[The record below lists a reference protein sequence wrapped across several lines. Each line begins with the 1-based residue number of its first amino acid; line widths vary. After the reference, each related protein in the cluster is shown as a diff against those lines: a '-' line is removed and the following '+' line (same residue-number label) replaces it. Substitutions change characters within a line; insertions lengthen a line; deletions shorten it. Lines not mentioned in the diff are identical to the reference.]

1 MQIIVNSDDSPAHI
15 RLAASFLLHLAGD
28 LPEAIAN
35 LGPDDGRKPFTTP
48 PAPPAPP
55 APVAAAA
62 TVAATS
68 GAASAELP
76 PPPPPPS
83 NVVNFPT
90 PPAAS
95 DAPTAASVST
105 AASAPAPTA
114 TTASAASGSDSY
126 DTSGLPWDGRIHQA
140 KKGVKKDGTWKLQK
154 GIDMTL
160 VAAVVAELST
170 KRLPAAV
177 TTTAPASQMDA
188 FTAPPPPPAPPVS
201 LPAANTGPTAMP
213 LPPLGAALDLPV
225 NAGTAAPSLPA
236 PPAPPVGPV
245 PTASTGFR
253 ELIQKISAGTK
264 DKKLTP
270 AVVAQIV
277 QARGCP
283 ALQNLRD
290 MAHLIPD
297 VEADIDAVLLS

>member
-1 MQIIVNSDDSPAHI
+1 MQIIVDSGDSPAHI

-28 LPEAIAN
+28 LPEALIGNGQTAT
-35 LGPDDGRKPFTTP
+35 RAATP
-48 PAPPAPP
+48 SDFPSAAAAPS

-68 GAASAELP
+68 GSVNADLP

-90 PPAAS
+90 PPVAS
-95 DAPTAASVST
+95 TAPTAASVST

-114 TTASAASGSDSY
+114 SATSAASGSYYDS
-126 DTSGLPWDGRIHQA
+126 SGLPWDGRIHQV

-154 GIDMTL
+154 GVDMAL
-160 VAAVVAELST
+160 VSTVVAELSA
-170 KRLPAAV
+170 KRLPSVV
-177 TTTAPASQMDA
+177 TTTAAAAQMEA
-188 FTAPPPPPAPPVS
+188 FTAQFAPPPAPPVS
-201 LPAANTGPTAMP
+201 LPAAAEMPVPPASAVVSGAVAGAAAPAPAMP
-213 LPPLGAALDLPV
+213 VPPV
-225 NAGTAAPSLPA
+225 
-236 PPAPPVGPV
+236 PPVGAV
-245 PTASTGFR
+245 PASTGFR

-264 DKKLTP
+264 AGKLDP
-270 AVVAQIV
+270 ATVARIV

-297 VEADIDAVLLS
+297 VDADIDAVLLS